1 LPAMN
6 ERTAYDRCHVVRQV
20 PRCTTGATLYDRCH
34 VVRQVPRCTPG
45 ATLYDRC
52 HVVRQVHIVRR
63 APPVRP
69 RRCRI
74 ARLRAFILATA
85 DCPADPKA
93 PPGGQS
99 TATAPLDRGRQHH
112 APNATHWLKLQ
123 ATLYLSQRPSS
134 GLSHEPILVIW
145 PYVRS
150 ARRAASHLLPFHSH
164 GDRSVPPSD
173 LVHGI
178 PGRLGRVGNGRRY
191 GSAKVG
197 GCQGGGDGMD
207 HSRVIV
213 ATHDTTVVLLV
224 QVVPVHRT

>member
-1 LPAMN
+1 M
-6 ERTAYDRCHVVRQV
+6 YDRCHV
-20 PRCTTGATLYDRCH
+20 
-34 VVRQVPRCTPG
+34 
-45 ATLYDRC
+45 
-52 HVVRQVHIVRR
+52 VRR

-85 DCPADPKA
+85 DWPADPKA

-178 PGRLGRVGNGRRY
+178 PGRSGSDAGLGTDRGMAVLRWVG
-191 GSAKVG
+191 AKGVG
-197 GCQGGGDGMD
+197 MGW
-207 HSRVIV
+207 I
-213 ATHDTTVVLLV
+213 THV
-224 QVVPVHRT
+224 